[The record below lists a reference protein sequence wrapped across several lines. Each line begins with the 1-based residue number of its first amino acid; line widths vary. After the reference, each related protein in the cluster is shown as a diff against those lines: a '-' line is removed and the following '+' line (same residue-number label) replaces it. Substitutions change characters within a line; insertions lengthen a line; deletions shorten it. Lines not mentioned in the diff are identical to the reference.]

1 MVIRCTGA
9 HLVVEGEDDTAEYA
23 ECPWDW
29 EKEEIEEY
37 LKELCGKEIL
47 ENPALFT
54 QSPDTA
60 TVNQMR
66 EEIKLVRRIIKKYKA
81 MLDML

>member
-1 MVIRCTGA
+1 MIPHV
-9 HLVVEGEDDTAEYA
+9 VVEGDDDIAEFA

-37 LKELCGKEIL
+37 LMELLGREII

-54 QSPDTA
+54 LPSESYTHEQR
-60 TVNQMR
+60 M
-66 EEIKLVRRIIKKYKA
+66 EEMKLLWRIIKKYKV